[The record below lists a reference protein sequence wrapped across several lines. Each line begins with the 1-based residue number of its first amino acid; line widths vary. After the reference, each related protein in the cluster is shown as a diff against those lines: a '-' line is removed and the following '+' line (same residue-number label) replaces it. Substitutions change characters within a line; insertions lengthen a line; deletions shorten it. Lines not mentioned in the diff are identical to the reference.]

1 MPEQVKLAR
10 TEVLRELNLSED
22 TLSLYEHELELST
35 STSSSPLENFTS
47 EEVES
52 IKLFHKLRESGLTYN
67 EIKLLTSFAGFL
79 KGVDVDE
86 IKDIKNL
93 LALSPIYRLKQ
104 SLNLARQELNILKG
118 KIGELEETL
127 QKEVEDKSQTSNED
141 IAILKS
147 ELEVKQKALNNLDRK
162 LAETLQQKIELQN
175 QLALYTSSGPIPYPP
190 VKGKKAKELSK
201 ALMQKEL
208 EINELKK
215 KNDEILS
222 ELQEISN
229 EKNELQERLELI
241 EDEVQEMGFE
251 VEERYQEQISSL
263 RDQIETLVER
273 KQKEWETYYTE
284 SNEQHRK
291 ELLTLQ
297 KKHEQEILRLKQK
310 IREQIEELNEIKA
323 SRNPLYALSKIA
335 NKLR

>member
-1 MPEQVKLAR
+1 MPNQEKLNR
-10 TEVLRELNLSED
+10 VDVLKELNITED
-22 TLSLYEHELELST
+22 TLSLYEHELELGSEL
-35 STSSSPLENFTS
+35 SSNSPLGFFTS
-47 EEVES
+47 EEAES

-67 EIKLLTSFAGFL
+67 EIKLLTSFASFL

-104 SLNLARQELNILKG
+104 SLNLARQELNLLKG
-118 KIGELEETL
+118 KVGELEQTL
-127 QKEVEDKSQTSNED
+127 QSNED

-162 LAETLQQKIELQN
+162 LAETLQQKAELQN
-175 QLALYTSSGPIPYPP
+175 QLALYTSANPISYPP
-190 VKGKKAKELSK
+190 VKGKKAKELSQT
-201 ALMQKEL
+201 LMQKET

-215 KNDEILS
+215 KNDEFLS
-222 ELQEISN
+222 ELQEISTQ
-229 EKNELQERLELI
+229 KNELHERLELI

-251 VEERYQEQISSL
+251 VEERYQDHITGLREQIES
-263 RDQIETLVER
+263 LVER

-323 SRNPLYALSKIA
+323 SRNPFYALSKIA